1 MHSWKKKLVVSQLA
15 LACTLA
21 ITSQANAATNDISG
35 QTYNTFHHYND
46 ATYADDVY
54 YDGYVGWNNYA
65 ADSYY
70 NGDIY
75 PVINN
80 ATVNGVISTYYL
92 DDGIST
98 NTNANSLTIKNSTI
112 HGMIYSECM
121 TIDCADRADD
131 YYHDRLALTV
141 DNSTIDDNYEH
152 YTYNGTYNNAAD
164 THVVD
169 VYNIGTAITLDQEVD
184 LSITNNSHVAGI
196 TLTQGYEWED
206 IDDNTVSTGVNSS
219 EVFNNTITVKDSTV
233 TSGSWTDEGTTGWF
247 GNTGNASDYSGKSN
261 FVTVD
266 TDGDGVADSTIASW
280 DDVVLAVVAHPNADN
295 AMQTTADFSNS
306 TLMGDVIFSSNF
318 DENFFPRG
326 ADSYRDADGEV
337 DTNGWD
343 GTDRL
348 DLTLNNGSKWVGAA
362 QSVHQTG
369 SIDVDG
375 DGKGDIATYGV
386 GTEATATL
394 IDIEDNSLWPLST
407 VGVENDDTSYS
418 EFDHITGNQVYQS
431 GLFNVTLNTGSQ
443 WDTTKTSLIDTLSI
457 NSGSTVNVA
466 DSTLI
471 SDSISLTGLSALNI
485 NEDGHVATDS
495 LTVDN
500 STVTISDEVSAGWA
514 VGDAALYAN
523 NIKVTN
529 DGILDVGNTAANAL
543 QVDTLNLT
551 STTDTSGNI
560 HAGVFNIES
569 NRFVLDADLTNDR
582 TNDTTKSN
590 YGYGLI
596 AMNSDGHLTINGN
609 GDNDNNDNT
618 ASIEAGQNEVD
629 NNGDHVAAATGNY
642 KVRIDNATGAGSIAD
657 YNGNELIYVNDKNS
671 NATFSAANKAD
682 LGAYTYQA
690 EQRGNTV
697 VLQQMELTDYANM
710 ALSIPS
716 ANTNIWNLEQDT
728 VGTRLTNSRHGL
740 ADNGGAWVSYFGG
753 NFNGDNGTIN
763 YDQDVNGIM
772 VGVDTKV
779 DGNNAKWI
787 VGAAAGFAKGDMN
800 DRSGQVDQDSQTAY
814 IYSSAHF
821 ANNVFVDGSLSYSH
835 FNNDL
840 SATMS
845 NGTYVDGS
853 TNSDA
858 WGFGLKAG
866 YDFKLGDAG
875 YVTPYGSVSGL
886 FQSGDDYQLSNDMKV
901 DGQSYDSMR
910 YELGVDAGYT
920 FTYSEDQ
927 ALTPYFKLAYVYD
940 DSNNDND
947 VNGDSIDNGTEG
959 SAVRVG
965 LGTQF
970 SFTKNFSAYTDAN
983 YLGGGDVDQ
992 DWSAN
997 VGVKYT
1003 W

>member
-1 MHSWKKKLVVSQLA
+1 MFYES
-15 LACTLA
+15 CPYF
-21 ITSQANAATNDISG
+21 N
-35 QTYNTFHHYND
+35 HYND
-46 ATYADDVY
+46 ATYADGVY

-65 ADSYY
+65 TDSVY

-92 DDGIST
+92 DDGLST
-98 NTNANSLTIKNSTI
+98 NTNSNSLTIKNSTI
-112 HGMIYSECM
+112 HGMITSECM
-121 TIDCADRADD
+121 TTDCVGRDATG
-131 YYHDRLALTV
+131 YVYDRLALTV

-152 YTYNGTYNNAAD
+152 YTYNGTYTDGTAD

-169 VYNIGTAITLDQEVD
+169 VYNLGTAITLDQEVD
-184 LSITNNSHVAGI
+184 LVIKNNSHVAGI

-206 IDDNTVSTGVNSS
+206 IDDNTVSTGVNSA
-219 EVFNNTITVKDSTV
+219 EVFNNTVTVTDSTV
-233 TSGSWTDEGTTGWF
+233 TSGSWSDEGTSGWF
-247 GNTGNASDYSGKSN
+247 GNTNNASDYS
-261 FVTVD
+261 
-266 TDGDGVADSTIASW
+266 DSYTA
-280 DDVVLAVVAHPNADN
+280 DDVAIAAIAHPNADN
-295 AMQTTADFSNS
+295 AMQTTVNLSNS
-306 TLMGDVIFSSNF
+306 TLMGDVVFSSNF
-318 DENFFPRG
+318 DENFFPNG
-326 ADSYRDADGEV
+326 ADTYRDTDADL

-343 GTDRL
+343 GTDRM
-348 DLTLNNGSKWVGAA
+348 DVTLNNGSKWVGAA
-362 QSVHQTG
+362 MSVHQVD
-369 SIDVDG
+369 SDG
-375 DGKGDIATYGV
+375 DGVYDSFAA
-386 GTEATATL
+386 GTDATATL
-394 IDIEDNSLWPLST
+394 IDIAANSLWPSST
-407 VGVENDDTSYS
+407 YGIDNNDTAYGEDGHVVGNE
-418 EFDHITGNQVYQS
+418 VYQS
-431 GLFNVTLNTGSQ
+431 GLFNVTLNGGSQ

-457 NSGSTVNVA
+457 NSGSVVNVA
-466 DSTLI
+466 DSDLV
-471 SDSISLTGLSALNI
+471 SDSISLTGGAALNI
-485 NEDGHVATDS
+485 NEDGHVATDE
-495 LTVDN
+495 LTINN
-500 STVTISDEVSAGWA
+500 STVTIADDVSAGWG
-514 VGDAALYAN
+514 VYDAALYAN
-523 NIKVTN
+523 TINVTN
-529 DGILDVGNTAANAL
+529 NGVLDVGNSTAYAL
-543 QVDTLNLT
+543 QADTLNLT
-551 STTDTSGNI
+551 SYTDANGNVN
-560 HAGVFNIES
+560 AGVFNVHS
-569 NRFVLDADLTNDR
+569 NSFVLDADLTNDR
-582 TNDTTKSN
+582 TNDITKSN
-590 YGYGLI
+590 YGYGVI

-609 GDNDNNDNT
+609 GDAWTGDQ
-618 ASIEAGQNEVD
+618 SEVD
-629 NNGDHVAAATGNY
+629 NAGDNVAAATGNY
-642 KVRIDNATGAGSIAD
+642 KVRIDNATGEGSVAD
-657 YNGNELIYVNDKNS
+657 YKGKELIYVNDKNS
-671 NATFSAANKAD
+671 KATFSAANKAD

-690 EQRGNTV
+690 QQEGNTV
-697 VLQQMELTDYANM
+697 VMQQMELTDYANM

-753 NFNGDNGTIN
+753 SFDGDNGTIN

-772 VGVDTKV
+772 VGVDTKI

-787 VGAAAGFAKGDMN
+787 VGAAAGFAKGDMS
-800 DRSGQVDQDSQTAY
+800 DRTGQVDQDSQSAY
-814 IYSSAHF
+814 IYSSARF

-840 SATMS
+840 SANMS
-845 NGTYVDGS
+845 NGQYVDGNTS
-853 TNSDA
+853 ADA
-858 WGFGLKAG
+858 WGFGLKLG
-866 YDFKLGDAG
+866 YDWKLGDAG

-940 DSNNDND
+940 DANNDAD
-947 VNGDSIDNGTEG
+947 VNGDSIDNGVEG

>member
-15 LACTLA
+15 LACALA

-121 TIDCADRADD
+121 TTDCADRADD

-280 DDVVLAVVAHPNADN
+280 DDVALAVVAHPNADN

-609 GDNDNNDNT
+609 GDNDNT

-772 VGVDTKV
+772 VGVDTKI

>member
-121 TIDCADRADD
+121 TTDCADRADD

-280 DDVVLAVVAHPNADN
+280 DDVALAVVAHPNADN

-609 GDNDNNDNT
+609 GDNDNT

-772 VGVDTKV
+772 VGVDTKI

-875 YVTPYGSVSGL
+875 YVTPYGSISGL

-992 DWSAN
+992 D
-997 VGVKYT
+997 
-1003 W
+1003 

>member
-121 TIDCADRADD
+121 TTDCADRADD

-247 GNTGNASDYSGKSN
+247 GNTGNASDYNGKGWN
-261 FVTVD
+261 
-266 TDGDGVADSTIASW
+266 ADDIA
-280 DDVVLAVVAHPNADN
+280 LAVIAHPAADN
-295 AMQTTADFSNS
+295 AMQTTATFDNS
-306 TLMGDVIFSSNF
+306 TLMGDVFFSSNF
-318 DENFFPRG
+318 DENFFPHGR
-326 ADSYRDADGEV
+326 DSYRDADGDV

-362 QSVHQTG
+362 MSAHLTVDTNDDG
-369 SIDVDG
+369 VPDAYGPVYNDNGVVID
-375 DGKGDIATYGV
+375 TST

-394 IDIEDNSLWPLST
+394 IDIAANSLWPSST
-407 VGVENDDTSYS
+407 VGVENSDSEYS
-418 EFDHITGNQVYQS
+418 EFDHIIGNEVYQS

-609 GDNDNNDNT
+609 GD
-618 ASIEAGQNEVD
+618 VD
-629 NNGDHVAAATGNY
+629 NGTELDNSSVDNVVAATGNY

-772 VGVDTKV
+772 VGVDTKI

-875 YVTPYGSVSGL
+875 YVTPYGSISGL

-920 FTYSEDQ
+920 
-927 ALTPYFKLAYVYD
+927 
-940 DSNNDND
+940 
-947 VNGDSIDNGTEG
+947 
-959 SAVRVG
+959 
-965 LGTQF
+965 
-970 SFTKNFSAYTDAN
+970 
-983 YLGGGDVDQ
+983 
-992 DWSAN
+992 
-997 VGVKYT
+997 
-1003 W
+1003 

>member
-1 MHSWKKKLVVSQLA
+1 MHSWKKKLVLSQLA

-35 QTYNTFHHYND
+35 KTYNTFHHYND

-121 TIDCADRADD
+121 TTDCVDRADD
-131 YYHDRLALTV
+131 YYHDRLALTI

-152 YTYNGTYNNAAD
+152 FTYNGTYNNAAD
-164 THVVD
+164 THVVN
-169 VYNIGTAITLDQEVD
+169 VFNIGTAITLDQEVD
-184 LSITNNSHVAGI
+184 LSISNNPHVAGI

-233 TSGSWTDEGTTGWF
+233 TSGSLSDEGTSGWF
-247 GNTGNASDYSGKSN
+247 GKTGNASDYNGKGWN
-261 FVTVD
+261 
-266 TDGDGVADSTIASW
+266 ADDIA
-280 DDVVLAVVAHPNADN
+280 LAVIAHPAADN
-295 AMQTTADFSNS
+295 AMQTTATFDNS
-306 TLMGDVIFSSNF
+306 TLMGDVFFSSNF
-318 DENFFPRG
+318 DENFFPHGR
-326 ADSYRDADGEV
+326 DSYRDTDGNV

-362 QSVHQTG
+362 MSAHLTVDTNTDGVPDAYGSVYDENGVLVDTSTG
-369 SIDVDG
+369 T
-375 DGKGDIATYGV
+375 A
-386 GTEATATL
+386 ATATL
-394 IDIEDNSLWPLST
+394 IDIAANSLWPSST
-407 VGVENDDTSYS
+407 VGVENDDTTYS
-418 EFDHITGNQVYQS
+418 EYNHITGNQVYQS

-443 WDTTKTSLIDTLSI
+443 WDTTKSSLIDTLSI

-466 DSTLI
+466 DSTLV
-471 SDSISLTGLSALNI
+471 SDSISLTGRSALNI
-485 NEDGHVATDS
+485 KEAGHVATDS
-495 LTVDN
+495 LTIDN
-500 STVTISDEVSAGWA
+500 STVSIADDVSAGWG

-523 NIKVTN
+523 TINVTN
-529 DGILDVGNTAANAL
+529 DGILNVGNSAANAL
-543 QVDTLNLT
+543 QAETLNLT
-551 STTDTSGNI
+551 STTDTHGNI
-560 HAGVFNIES
+560 HSGVFNIES
-569 NRFVLDADLTNDR
+569 NRFVLDADLVNDR

-590 YGYGLI
+590 YGYGVI

-609 GDNDNNDNT
+609 GDNDNT

-629 NNGDHVAAATGNY
+629 NAGDRVAAATGNY
-642 KVRIDNATGAGSIAD
+642 KVRIDNATGAGSVAD

-716 ANTNIWNLEQDT
+716 ANTNIWNLQQDT
-728 VGTRLTNSRHGL
+728 VGTRLTNARHGL

-772 VGVDTKV
+772 VGVDTKI

-787 VGAAAGFAKGDMN
+787 VGAAAGFAKGDVS
-800 DRSGQVDQDSQTAY
+800 DRSGQVDQDSQSAY
-814 IYSSAHF
+814 IYSSARF
-821 ANNVFVDGSLSYSH
+821 ANNIFVDGNLSYSH
-835 FNNDL
+835 FNSDL
-840 SATMS
+840 TADMS
-845 NGTYVDGS
+845 NGQYVDGN
-853 TNSDA
+853 TASDA

-886 FQSGDDYQLSNDMKV
+886 FQSGDDYRLSNNMKV

-920 FTYSEDQ
+920 FAFSDDQ
-927 ALTPYFKLAYVYD
+927 AMTPYFKLAYVYD
-940 DSNNDND
+940 DSNNDAD

>member
-121 TIDCADRADD
+121 TTDCADRADD

-164 THVVD
+164 THVID

-280 DDVVLAVVAHPNADN
+280 DDVALAVVAHPNADN

-348 DLTLNNGSKWVGAA
+348 DLTLNNGSKWVGAV

-609 GDNDNNDNT
+609 GDNDNT

-772 VGVDTKV
+772 VGVDTKI

-875 YVTPYGSVSGL
+875 YVTPYGSISGL

-940 DSNNDND
+940 DSNNNND

>member
-1 MHSWKKKLVVSQLA
+1 MLV
-15 LACTLA
+15 
-21 ITSQANAATNDISG
+21 ITMVMGGRN
-35 QTYNTFHHYND
+35 
-46 ATYADDVY
+46 ADDV
-54 YDGYVGWNNYA
+54 A
-65 ADSYY
+65 
-70 NGDIY
+70 
-75 PVINN
+75 
-80 ATVNGVISTYYL
+80 
-92 DDGIST
+92 
-98 NTNANSLTIKNSTI
+98 
-112 HGMIYSECM
+112 
-121 TIDCADRADD
+121 
-131 YYHDRLALTV
+131 
-141 DNSTIDDNYEH
+141 
-152 YTYNGTYNNAAD
+152 
-164 THVVD
+164 
-169 VYNIGTAITLDQEVD
+169 
-184 LSITNNSHVAGI
+184 
-196 TLTQGYEWED
+196 
-206 IDDNTVSTGVNSS
+206 
-219 EVFNNTITVKDSTV
+219 
-233 TSGSWTDEGTTGWF
+233 
-247 GNTGNASDYSGKSN
+247 
-261 FVTVD
+261 
-266 TDGDGVADSTIASW
+266 
-280 DDVVLAVVAHPNADN
+280 LAVIAHPYADN
-295 AMQTTADFSNS
+295 AMQTTATFDNS
-306 TLMGDVIFSSNF
+306 TLMGDVFFSSNF
-318 DENFFPRG
+318 DENFFPQGR
-326 ADSYRDADGEV
+326 DSYRDADGDV

-362 QSVHQTG
+362 MSAHLTVDTNDDG
-369 SIDVDG
+369 VPDAYGPVYNDNGAVID
-375 DGKGDIATYGV
+375 TST

-394 IDIEDNSLWPLST
+394 IDIAANSLWPSST
-407 VGVENDDTSYS
+407 VGVENSDSEYS
-418 EFDHITGNQVYQS
+418 EFDHIIGNEVYQS

-609 GDNDNNDNT
+609 GDNDNT

-772 VGVDTKV
+772 VGVDTKI

-875 YVTPYGSVSGL
+875 YVTPYGSISGL

>member
-1 MHSWKKKLVVSQLA
+1 
-15 LACTLA
+15 
-21 ITSQANAATNDISG
+21 
-35 QTYNTFHHYND
+35 
-46 ATYADDVY
+46 
-54 YDGYVGWNNYA
+54 NNYA

-121 TIDCADRADD
+121 TTDCAERAND

-164 THVVD
+164 THVVN
-169 VYNIGTAITLDQEVD
+169 VFNIGTAITLDQEVD
-184 LSITNNSHVAGI
+184 LSISNNSHVAGI

-233 TSGSWTDEGTTGWF
+233 TSGSWSDEGTSGWF
-247 GNTGNASDYSGKSN
+247 GNTGNASDYNG
-261 FVTVD
+261 
-266 TDGDGVADSTIASW
+266 GDWNRDDIA
-280 DDVVLAVVAHPNADN
+280 LAVIAHPAADN
-295 AMQTTADFSNS
+295 AMQTTATFDNS
-306 TLMGDVIFSSNF
+306 TLMGDVFFSSNF
-318 DENFFPRG
+318 DENFFPHGR
-326 ADSYRDADGEV
+326 DSYRDADGDV

-362 QSVHQTG
+362 MSAHLTVDTNDDG
-369 SIDVDG
+369 VPDAYGPVYNDNGVVID
-375 DGKGDIATYGV
+375 TST
-386 GTEATATL
+386 GTEGTATL
-394 IDIEDNSLWPLST
+394 IDIAANSLWPSST
-407 VGVENDDTSYS
+407 VGVENSDSEYS
-418 EFDHITGNQVYQS
+418 EFDHIIGNEVYQS

-609 GDNDNNDNT
+609 GDNDNT

-772 VGVDTKV
+772 VGVDTKI

-875 YVTPYGSVSGL
+875 YVTPYGSISGL

>member
-121 TIDCADRADD
+121 TTDCADRAND

-164 THVVD
+164 THVVN

-247 GNTGNASDYSGKSN
+247 GNTGNASDYN
-261 FVTVD
+261 
-266 TDGDGVADSTIASW
+266 GDGWNA
-280 DDVVLAVVAHPNADN
+280 DDVALAVIAHPYADN
-295 AMQTTADFSNS
+295 AMQTTAKFDNS
-306 TLMGDVIFSSNF
+306 TLMGDVFFSSNF
-318 DENFFPRG
+318 DENFFPHGR
-326 ADSYRDADGEV
+326 DSYRDADGDV

-362 QSVHQTG
+362 MSAHQVDLG
-369 SIDVDG
+369 SDIGTDTDG
-375 DGKGDIATYGV
+375 DGDVDNDTLDGKIDKNSPLDGIYDAYAMGSD
-386 GTEATATL
+386 ATATL
-394 IDIEDNSLWPLST
+394 IDIAANSLWPSST
-407 VGVENDDTSYS
+407 VGVENSDSEYS
-418 EFDHITGNQVYQS
+418 EFDHIIGNEVYQS

-609 GDNDNNDNT
+609 GDNDNT

-629 NNGDHVAAATGNY
+629 NNGDRVAAATGNY
-642 KVRIDNATGAGSIAD
+642 KVRIDNATGAGSVAD

-772 VGVDTKV
+772 VG
-779 DGNNAKWI
+779 
-787 VGAAAGFAKGDMN
+787 
-800 DRSGQVDQDSQTAY
+800 
-814 IYSSAHF
+814 
-821 ANNVFVDGSLSYSH
+821 
-835 FNNDL
+835 
-840 SATMS
+840 
-845 NGTYVDGS
+845 
-853 TNSDA
+853 
-858 WGFGLKAG
+858 
-866 YDFKLGDAG
+866 
-875 YVTPYGSVSGL
+875 
-886 FQSGDDYQLSNDMKV
+886 
-901 DGQSYDSMR
+901 
-910 YELGVDAGYT
+910 
-920 FTYSEDQ
+920 
-927 ALTPYFKLAYVYD
+927 
-940 DSNNDND
+940 
-947 VNGDSIDNGTEG
+947 
-959 SAVRVG
+959 
-965 LGTQF
+965 
-970 SFTKNFSAYTDAN
+970 
-983 YLGGGDVDQ
+983 
-992 DWSAN
+992 
-997 VGVKYT
+997 
-1003 W
+1003 

>member
-121 TIDCADRADD
+121 TTDCADRADD

-280 DDVVLAVVAHPNADN
+280 DDVALAVVAHPNADN

-609 GDNDNNDNT
+609 GDNDNT

-772 VGVDTKV
+772 VGVDTKI

-787 VGAAAGFAKGDMN
+787 VGAAAGFAKGDLN

-875 YVTPYGSVSGL
+875 YVTPYGSISGL

>member
-121 TIDCADRADD
+121 TTDCADRADD

-169 VYNIGTAITLDQEVD
+169 VCNIGTAITLDQEVD

-280 DDVVLAVVAHPNADN
+280 DDVALAVVAHPNADN

-609 GDNDNNDNT
+609 GDNDNT

-772 VGVDTKV
+772 VGVDTKI

-875 YVTPYGSVSGL
+875 YVTPYGSISGL

>member
-1 MHSWKKKLVVSQLA
+1 
-15 LACTLA
+15 
-21 ITSQANAATNDISG
+21 
-35 QTYNTFHHYND
+35 
-46 ATYADDVY
+46 
-54 YDGYVGWNNYA
+54 
-65 ADSYY
+65 
-70 NGDIY
+70 
-75 PVINN
+75 
-80 ATVNGVISTYYL
+80 
-92 DDGIST
+92 
-98 NTNANSLTIKNSTI
+98 TIKNSTI

-121 TIDCADRADD
+121 TTDCAERAND

-164 THVVD
+164 THVVN
-169 VYNIGTAITLDQEVD
+169 VFNIGTAITLDQEVD
-184 LSITNNSHVAGI
+184 LSISNNSHVAGI

-233 TSGSWTDEGTTGWF
+233 TSGSWSDEGTSGWF
-247 GNTGNASDYSGKSN
+247 GNTGNASDYNG
-261 FVTVD
+261 
-266 TDGDGVADSTIASW
+266 GDWNRDDIA
-280 DDVVLAVVAHPNADN
+280 LAVIAHPAADN
-295 AMQTTADFSNS
+295 AMQTTATFDNS
-306 TLMGDVIFSSNF
+306 TLMGDVFFSSNF
-318 DENFFPRG
+318 DENFFPHGR
-326 ADSYRDADGEV
+326 DSYRDADGDV

-362 QSVHQTG
+362 MSAHLTVDTNDDG
-369 SIDVDG
+369 VPDAYGPVYNDNGVVID
-375 DGKGDIATYGV
+375 TST

-394 IDIEDNSLWPLST
+394 IDIAANSLWPSST
-407 VGVENDDTSYS
+407 VGVENSDSEYS
-418 EFDHITGNQVYQS
+418 EFDHIIGNEVYQS

-609 GDNDNNDNT
+609 GDNDNT

-772 VGVDTKV
+772 VGVDTKI

-875 YVTPYGSVSGL
+875 YVTPYGSISGL

>member
-21 ITSQANAATNDISG
+21 ITSQANASTDISG
-35 QTYNTFHHYND
+35 TTYTTFNHYND
-46 ATYADDVY
+46 ATYADGVY

-65 ADSYY
+65 TDSVY

-92 DDGIST
+92 DDGLST
-98 NTNANSLTIKNSTI
+98 NTNSNSLTIKNSTI
-112 HGMIYSECM
+112 HGMITSECM
-121 TIDCADRADD
+121 TTDCVGRDATG
-131 YYHDRLALTV
+131 YVYDRLALTV

-152 YTYNGTYNNAAD
+152 YTYNGTYTDGTAD

-169 VYNIGTAITLDQEVD
+169 VYNLGTAITLDQEVD
-184 LSITNNSHVAGI
+184 LVIKNNSHVAGI

-206 IDDNTVSTGVNSS
+206 IDDNTVSTGVNSA
-219 EVFNNTITVKDSTV
+219 EVFNNTVTVTDSTV
-233 TSGSWTDEGTTGWF
+233 TSGSWSDEGTSGWF
-247 GNTGNASDYSGKSN
+247 GNTNNASDYS
-261 FVTVD
+261 
-266 TDGDGVADSTIASW
+266 DSYTA
-280 DDVVLAVVAHPNADN
+280 DDVAIAAIAHPNADN
-295 AMQTTADFSNS
+295 AMQTTVNLSNS
-306 TLMGDVIFSSNF
+306 TLMGDVVFSSNF
-318 DENFFPRG
+318 DENFFPNG
-326 ADSYRDADGEV
+326 ADTYRDTDADL

-343 GTDRL
+343 GTDRM
-348 DLTLNNGSKWVGAA
+348 DVTLNNGSKWVGAA
-362 QSVHQTG
+362 MSVHQVD
-369 SIDVDG
+369 SDG
-375 DGKGDIATYGV
+375 DGVYDSFAA
-386 GTEATATL
+386 GTDATATL
-394 IDIEDNSLWPLST
+394 IDIAANSLWPSST
-407 VGVENDDTSYS
+407 YGIDNNDTAYGEDGHVVGNE
-418 EFDHITGNQVYQS
+418 VYQS
-431 GLFNVTLNTGSQ
+431 GLFNVTLNGGSQ

-457 NSGSTVNVA
+457 NSGSVVNVA
-466 DSTLI
+466 DSDLV
-471 SDSISLTGLSALNI
+471 SDSISLTGGAALNI
-485 NEDGHVATDS
+485 NEDGHVATDE
-495 LTVDN
+495 LTINN
-500 STVTISDEVSAGWA
+500 STVTIADDVSAGWS
-514 VGDAALYAN
+514 VYDAALYAN
-523 NIKVTN
+523 TINVTN
-529 DGILDVGNTAANAL
+529 NGVLDVGNSTAYAL
-543 QVDTLNLT
+543 QADTLNLT
-551 STTDTSGNI
+551 SYTDANGNVN
-560 HAGVFNIES
+560 AGVFNVHS
-569 NRFVLDADLTNDR
+569 NSFVLDADLTNDR
-582 TNDTTKSN
+582 TNDITKSN
-590 YGYGLI
+590 YGYGVI

-609 GDNDNNDNT
+609 GDAWTGDQ
-618 ASIEAGQNEVD
+618 SEVD
-629 NNGDHVAAATGNY
+629 NVGDNVAAATGNY
-642 KVRIDNATGAGSIAD
+642 KVRIDNATGEGSVAD
-657 YNGNELIYVNDKNS
+657 YKGKELIYVNDKNS
-671 NATFSAANKAD
+671 KATFSAANKAD

-690 EQRGNTV
+690 QQEGNTV
-697 VLQQMELTDYANM
+697 VMQQMELTDYANM

-753 NFNGDNGTIN
+753 SFDGDNGTIN

-772 VGVDTKV
+772 VGVDTKI

-787 VGAAAGFAKGDMN
+787 VGAAAGFAKGDMS
-800 DRSGQVDQDSQTAY
+800 DRTGQVDQDSQSAY
-814 IYSSAHF
+814 IYSSARF

-840 SATMS
+840 SANMS
-845 NGTYVDGS
+845 NGQYVDGNTS
-853 TNSDA
+853 ADA
-858 WGFGLKAG
+858 WGFGLKLG
-866 YDFKLGDAG
+866 YDWKLGDAG

-940 DSNNDND
+940 DANNDAD
-947 VNGDSIDNGTEG
+947 VNGDSIDNGVEG

-965 LGTQF
+965 LGSQF

>member
-21 ITSQANAATNDISG
+21 ITSQANASTDISG
-35 QTYNTFHHYND
+35 KTYTTFEHLND
-46 ATYADDVY
+46 ATYADGVY
-54 YDGYVGWNNYA
+54 YDGYVGWNNYGT
-65 ADSYY
+65 DSVY

-92 DDGIST
+92 DDGLAT
-98 NTNANSLTIKNSTI
+98 NTNSNSLTIKNSTV
-112 HGMIYSECM
+112 HGMITSQCM
-121 TIDCADRADD
+121 TEDCAGRDATG
-131 YYHDRLALTV
+131 YVYDRLALTV

-152 YTYNGTYNNAAD
+152 YTYNGTHTDGTAD

-169 VYNIGTAITLDQEVD
+169 VYNLGTAITLDQEVD
-184 LSITNNSHVAGI
+184 LAISNNSHVAGI
-196 TLTQGYEWED
+196 TLTQGYEWQD
-206 IDDNTVSTGVNSS
+206 VDDNTVSTGVNSN

-233 TSGSWTDEGTTGWF
+233 TSGSLSDEGTTGWF
-247 GNTGNASDYSGKSN
+247 GNNGNASDYSGTN
-261 FVTVD
+261 T
-266 TDGDGVADSTIASW
+266 ADDIA
-280 DDVVLAVVAHPNADN
+280 LAVIANPAADN
-295 AMQTTADFSNS
+295 AMQTTATFSNS
-306 TLMGDVIFSSNF
+306 TLMGDVVFSSNF
-318 DENFFPRG
+318 DENFFPNG
-326 ADSYRDADGEV
+326 ADSYRDTDANV

-348 DLTLNNGSKWVGAA
+348 DLTLDNGSKWVGAA
-362 QSVHQTG
+362 MSVHQVDT
-369 SIDVDG
+369 DG
-375 DGKGDIATYGV
+375 DGVYDSVAA
-386 GTEATATL
+386 GTDATATL
-394 IDIEDNSLWPLST
+394 IDIASNSLWPTST
-407 VGVENDDTSYS
+407 YGIDNGDTAYDENGHVVGKE
-418 EFDHITGNQVYQS
+418 VYQS
-431 GLFNVTLNTGSQ
+431 GLFNVTLKNGSQ

-457 NSGSTVNVA
+457 NSGSVVNVG
-466 DSTLI
+466 DSSLV
-471 SDSISLTGLSALNI
+471 SDTIGLTGGAALNI
-485 NEDGHVATDS
+485 NEDGHVATDT

-500 STVTISDEVSAGWA
+500 STVTIADDVASGWS

-523 NIKVTN
+523 TIKVTN
-529 DGILDVGNTAANAL
+529 DGVLDVGNSADYAL
-543 QVDTLNLT
+543 QTDTLNLT
-551 STTDTSGNI
+551 STTDAGGNV
-560 HAGVFNIES
+560 HAGVFDIHS
-569 NRFVLDADLTNDR
+569 NNYVLNADLVNDR
-582 TNDTTKSN
+582 TADTSKSN
-590 YGYGLI
+590 YGYGVI
-596 AMNSDGHLTINGN
+596 GMNSDGHLTINGN
-609 GDNDNNDNT
+609 GDAYT
-618 ASIEAGQNEVD
+618 ADQSEVD
-629 NNGDHVAAATGNY
+629 NAGDGIAAATGNY

-657 YNGNELIYVNDKNS
+657 YKGKELIYVNDKNS
-671 NATFSAANKAD
+671 TATFSAANKAD

-690 EQRGNTV
+690 QQQGNTV
-697 VLQQMELTDYANM
+697 VMQQMELTDYANM

-716 ANTNIWNLEQDT
+716 ANTNTWNLEQDT

-753 NFNGDNGTIN
+753 GFSGDNGTIN

-787 VGAAAGFAKGDMN
+787 VGAAAGFAKGDMS
-800 DRSGQVDQDSQTAY
+800 DHTGQVDQDSQSAY
-814 IYSSAHF
+814 LYSSARF
-821 ANNVFVDGSLSYSH
+821 ANDVFVDGNLSYSH

-840 SATMS
+840 SANMS
-845 NGTYVDGS
+845 DGQYVDGNTS
-853 TNSDA
+853 TDA
-858 WGFGLKAG
+858 WGFGLKVG
-866 YDFKLGDAG
+866 YDWKVCDAG

-886 FQSGDDYQLSNDMKV
+886 FQSGDDYRLSNDMHL

-910 YELGVDAGYT
+910 YELGVDTGYT
-920 FTYSEDQ
+920 FTYSQDQ

-940 DSNNDND
+940 DQGNHAD
-947 VNGDSIDNGTEG
+947 VNGDSIDNGTKG

-997 VGVKYT
+997 AGVKYT

>member
-121 TIDCADRADD
+121 TTDCADRADD

-164 THVVD
+164 THVVN
-169 VYNIGTAITLDQEVD
+169 VFNIGTAITLDQEVD
-184 LSITNNSHVAGI
+184 LSISNNSHVAGI

-247 GNTGNASDYSGKSN
+247 GNTGNASDYN
-261 FVTVD
+261 
-266 TDGDGVADSTIASW
+266 GDGWNA
-280 DDVVLAVVAHPNADN
+280 DDVALAVIAHPYADN
-295 AMQTTADFSNS
+295 AMQTTATFDNS
-306 TLMGDVIFSSNF
+306 TLMGDVFFSSNF
-318 DENFFPRG
+318 DENFFPQGR
-326 ADSYRDADGEV
+326 DSYRDADGDV

-362 QSVHQTG
+362 MSAHLTVDTNDDG
-369 SIDVDG
+369 VPDAYGPVYNDNGAVID
-375 DGKGDIATYGV
+375 TST

-394 IDIEDNSLWPLST
+394 IDIAANSLWPSST
-407 VGVENDDTSYS
+407 VGVENSDSEYS
-418 EFDHITGNQVYQS
+418 EFDHIIGNEVYQS

-609 GDNDNNDNT
+609 GDNDNT

-772 VGVDTKV
+772 VGVDTKI

-800 DRSGQVDQDSQTAY
+800 DRSGQVDKTARLPT
-814 IYSSAHF
+814 STLLLTSRTT
-821 ANNVFVDGSLSYSH
+821 SL
-835 FNNDL
+835 
-840 SATMS
+840 
-845 NGTYVDGS
+845 
-853 TNSDA
+853 
-858 WGFGLKAG
+858 
-866 YDFKLGDAG
+866 
-875 YVTPYGSVSGL
+875 
-886 FQSGDDYQLSNDMKV
+886 
-901 DGQSYDSMR
+901 
-910 YELGVDAGYT
+910 
-920 FTYSEDQ
+920 
-927 ALTPYFKLAYVYD
+927 LTVA
-940 DSNNDND
+940 
-947 VNGDSIDNGTEG
+947 
-959 SAVRVG
+959 
-965 LGTQF
+965 
-970 SFTKNFSAYTDAN
+970 
-983 YLGGGDVDQ
+983 
-992 DWSAN
+992 
-997 VGVKYT
+997 
-1003 W
+1003 

>member
-21 ITSQANAATNDISG
+21 ITSQANASTDISG
-35 QTYNTFHHYND
+35 TTYTTFNHYND
-46 ATYADDVY
+46 ATYADGVY

-65 ADSYY
+65 TDSVY

-92 DDGIST
+92 DDGLST
-98 NTNANSLTIKNSTI
+98 NTNSNSLTIKNSTI
-112 HGMIYSECM
+112 HGMITSECM
-121 TIDCADRADD
+121 TTDCVGRDATG
-131 YYHDRLALTV
+131 YVYDRLALTV

-152 YTYNGTYNNAAD
+152 YTYNGTYTDGTAD

-169 VYNIGTAITLDQEVD
+169 VYNLGTAITLDQEVD
-184 LSITNNSHVAGI
+184 LVIKNNSHVAGI

-206 IDDNTVSTGVNSS
+206 IDDNTVSTGVNSA
-219 EVFNNTITVKDSTV
+219 EVFNNTVTVTDSTV
-233 TSGSWTDEGTTGWF
+233 TSGSWSDEGTSGWF
-247 GNTGNASDYSGKSN
+247 GNTNNASDYS
-261 FVTVD
+261 
-266 TDGDGVADSTIASW
+266 DSYTA
-280 DDVVLAVVAHPNADN
+280 DDVAIAAIAHPNADN
-295 AMQTTADFSNS
+295 AMQTTVNLSNS
-306 TLMGDVIFSSNF
+306 TLMGDVVFSSNF
-318 DENFFPRG
+318 DENFFPNG
-326 ADSYRDADGEV
+326 ADTYRDTDADL

-343 GTDRL
+343 GTDRM
-348 DLTLNNGSKWVGAA
+348 DVTLNNGSKWVGAA
-362 QSVHQTG
+362 MSVHQVD
-369 SIDVDG
+369 SDG
-375 DGKGDIATYGV
+375 DGVYDSFAA
-386 GTEATATL
+386 GTDATATL
-394 IDIEDNSLWPLST
+394 IDIAANSLWPSST
-407 VGVENDDTSYS
+407 YGIDNNDTAYGEDGHVVGNE
-418 EFDHITGNQVYQS
+418 VYQS
-431 GLFNVTLNTGSQ
+431 GLFNVTLNGGSQ

-457 NSGSTVNVA
+457 NSGSVVNVA
-466 DSTLI
+466 DSDLV
-471 SDSISLTGLSALNI
+471 SDSISLTGGAALNI
-485 NEDGHVATDS
+485 NEDGHVATDE
-495 LTVDN
+495 LTINN
-500 STVTISDEVSAGWA
+500 STVTIADDVSAGWS
-514 VGDAALYAN
+514 VYDAALYAN
-523 NIKVTN
+523 TINVTN
-529 DGILDVGNTAANAL
+529 NGVLDVGNSTAYAL
-543 QVDTLNLT
+543 QADTLNLT
-551 STTDTSGNI
+551 SYTDANGNVN
-560 HAGVFNIES
+560 AGVFNVHS
-569 NRFVLDADLTNDR
+569 NSFVLDADLTNDR
-582 TNDTTKSN
+582 TNDITKSN
-590 YGYGLI
+590 YGYGVI

-609 GDNDNNDNT
+609 GDAWTGDQ
-618 ASIEAGQNEVD
+618 SEVD
-629 NNGDHVAAATGNY
+629 NVGDNVAAATGNY
-642 KVRIDNATGAGSIAD
+642 KVRIDNATGEGSVAD
-657 YNGNELIYVNDKNS
+657 YKGKELIYVNDKNS
-671 NATFSAANKAD
+671 KATFSAANKAD

-690 EQRGNTV
+690 QQEGNTV
-697 VLQQMELTDYANM
+697 VMQQMELTDYANM

-753 NFNGDNGTIN
+753 SFDGDNGTIN

-772 VGVDTKV
+772 VGVDTKI

-787 VGAAAGFAKGDMN
+787 VGAAAGFAKGDMS
-800 DRSGQVDQDSQTAY
+800 DRTGQVDQDSQSAY
-814 IYSSAHF
+814 IYSSARF

-840 SATMS
+840 SANMS
-845 NGTYVDGS
+845 NGQYVDGNTS
-853 TNSDA
+853 ADA
-858 WGFGLKAG
+858 WGFGLKLG
-866 YDFKLGDAG
+866 YDWKLGDAG

-940 DSNNDND
+940 DANNDAD
-947 VNGDSIDNGTEG
+947 VNGDSIDNGVEG

>member
-1 MHSWKKKLVVSQLA
+1 
-15 LACTLA
+15 
-21 ITSQANAATNDISG
+21 
-35 QTYNTFHHYND
+35 
-46 ATYADDVY
+46 
-54 YDGYVGWNNYA
+54 
-65 ADSYY
+65 
-70 NGDIY
+70 
-75 PVINN
+75 
-80 ATVNGVISTYYL
+80 
-92 DDGIST
+92 
-98 NTNANSLTIKNSTI
+98 
-112 HGMIYSECM
+112 
-121 TIDCADRADD
+121 
-131 YYHDRLALTV
+131 
-141 DNSTIDDNYEH
+141 
-152 YTYNGTYNNAAD
+152 
-164 THVVD
+164 
-169 VYNIGTAITLDQEVD
+169 
-184 LSITNNSHVAGI
+184 VAGI

-233 TSGSWTDEGTTGWF
+233 TSGSLSDEGTSGWF
-247 GNTGNASDYSGKSN
+247 GKTGNASDYNGKGWN
-261 FVTVD
+261 
-266 TDGDGVADSTIASW
+266 ADDIA
-280 DDVVLAVVAHPNADN
+280 LAVIAHPAADN
-295 AMQTTADFSNS
+295 AMQTTATFDNS
-306 TLMGDVIFSSNF
+306 TLMGDVFFSSNF
-318 DENFFPRG
+318 DENFFPHGR
-326 ADSYRDADGEV
+326 DSYRDTDGNV

-362 QSVHQTG
+362 MSAHLTVDTNADGVPDAYGSVYDENGVLVDTSTG
-369 SIDVDG
+369 T
-375 DGKGDIATYGV
+375 A
-386 GTEATATL
+386 ATATL
-394 IDIEDNSLWPLST
+394 IDIAANSLWPSST
-407 VGVENDDTSYS
+407 VGVENNDTTYS
-418 EFDHITGNQVYQS
+418 EFDHIIGNQVYQS

-443 WDTTKTSLIDTLSI
+443 WDTTKSSLIDTLSI

-466 DSTLI
+466 DSTLV
-471 SDSISLTGLSALNI
+471 SDSISLTGRSALNI
-485 NEDGHVATDS
+485 KEDGHVATDS
-495 LTVDN
+495 LTIDN

-609 GDNDNNDNT
+609 GDNDNT

-629 NNGDHVAAATGNY
+629 NAGDRVAAATGNY
-642 KVRIDNATGAGSIAD
+642 KVRIDNATGAGSVAD

-690 EQRGNTV
+690 EQVGNTV

-716 ANTNIWNLEQDT
+716 ANTNIWNLQQDT
-728 VGTRLTNSRHGL
+728 VGTRLTNARHGL
-740 ADNGGAWVSYFGG
+740 TDNGGAWVSYFGG

-772 VGVDTKV
+772 VGVDTKI

-787 VGAAAGFAKGDMN
+787 VGAAAGFAKGDVS
-800 DRSGQVDQDSQTAY
+800 DRSGQVDQDSQSAY
-814 IYSSAHF
+814 IYSSARF
-821 ANNVFVDGSLSYSH
+821 ANNIFVDGNLSYSH
-835 FNNDL
+835 FNSDL
-840 SATMS
+840 TADMS
-845 NGTYVDGS
+845 NGQYVDGN
-853 TNSDA
+853 TASDA

-886 FQSGDDYQLSNDMKV
+886 FQSGDDYRLSNNMKV

-920 FTYSEDQ
+920 FAFSDDQ
-927 ALTPYFKLAYVYD
+927 AMTPYFKLAYVYD
-940 DSNNDND
+940 DSNNDAD

>member
-1 MHSWKKKLVVSQLA
+1 
-15 LACTLA
+15 
-21 ITSQANAATNDISG
+21 
-35 QTYNTFHHYND
+35 
-46 ATYADDVY
+46 
-54 YDGYVGWNNYA
+54 
-65 ADSYY
+65 
-70 NGDIY
+70 
-75 PVINN
+75 
-80 ATVNGVISTYYL
+80 L

-121 TIDCADRADD
+121 TTDCAERAND

-233 TSGSWTDEGTTGWF
+233 TSGSWSDEGTSGWF
-247 GNTGNASDYSGKSN
+247 GNTGNASDYNG
-261 FVTVD
+261 
-266 TDGDGVADSTIASW
+266 GDWNRDDIA
-280 DDVVLAVVAHPNADN
+280 LAVIAHPAADN
-295 AMQTTADFSNS
+295 AMQTTATFDNS
-306 TLMGDVIFSSNF
+306 TLMGDVFFSSNF
-318 DENFFPRG
+318 DENFFPHGR
-326 ADSYRDADGEV
+326 DSYRDADGDV

-362 QSVHQTG
+362 MSAHLTVDTNDDG
-369 SIDVDG
+369 VPDAYGPVYNDNGVVID
-375 DGKGDIATYGV
+375 TST

-394 IDIEDNSLWPLST
+394 IDIAANSLWPSST
-407 VGVENDDTSYS
+407 VGVENSDSEYS
-418 EFDHITGNQVYQS
+418 EFDHIIGNEVYQS

-609 GDNDNNDNT
+609 GDNDNT

-772 VGVDTKV
+772 VGVDTKI

-875 YVTPYGSVSGL
+875 YVTPYGSISGL

>member
-1 MHSWKKKLVVSQLA
+1 
-15 LACTLA
+15 
-21 ITSQANAATNDISG
+21 
-35 QTYNTFHHYND
+35 
-46 ATYADDVY
+46 
-54 YDGYVGWNNYA
+54 NNYA

-121 TIDCADRADD
+121 TTDCADRAND

-164 THVVD
+164 THVVN

-247 GNTGNASDYSGKSN
+247 GNTGNASDYNGKGWN
-261 FVTVD
+261 
-266 TDGDGVADSTIASW
+266 ADDIA
-280 DDVVLAVVAHPNADN
+280 LAVIAHPAADN
-295 AMQTTADFSNS
+295 SMQTTATFDNS
-306 TLMGDVIFSSNF
+306 TLMGDVFFSSNF
-318 DENFFPRG
+318 DENFFPHGR
-326 ADSYRDADGEV
+326 DSYRDADGDV

-362 QSVHQTG
+362 MSAHLTVDTNDDG
-369 SIDVDG
+369 VPDAYGPVYNDNGVVID
-375 DGKGDIATYGV
+375 TST

-394 IDIEDNSLWPLST
+394 IDIAANSLWPSST
-407 VGVENDDTSYS
+407 VGVENSDSEYS
-418 EFDHITGNQVYQS
+418 EFDHIIGNEVYQS

-609 GDNDNNDNT
+609 GDNDNI

-772 VGVDTKV
+772 VGVDTKI

-875 YVTPYGSVSGL
+875 YVTPYGSISGL

>member
-1 MHSWKKKLVVSQLA
+1 MHSWKKKLVLSQLA

-21 ITSQANAATNDISG
+21 ITSQANAESNDISG
-35 QTYNTFHHYND
+35 TTYNTFHHYND
-46 ATYADDVY
+46 ATHVDDIY

-65 ADSYY
+65 ANSVY

-75 PVINN
+75 PVMKN
-80 ATVNGVISTYYL
+80 ATVNGVMSTYYL
-92 DDGIST
+92 DNGLKA

-112 HGMIYSECM
+112 HGMITSECL
-121 TIDCADRADD
+121 TKDDCTNRADAD
-131 YYHDRLALTV
+131 YYYDRLALSV

-164 THVVD
+164 THVAN
-169 VYNIGTAITLDQEVD
+169 VYNMGTAITLDQEVD

-233 TSGSWTDEGTTGWF
+233 TSGSWSDEGTSGWF
-247 GNTGNASDYSGKSN
+247 GKTGNASEYSGKSN
-261 FVTVD
+261 FVTAD

-280 DDVVLAVVAHPNADN
+280 DDVALAVVAHPNADN
-295 AMQTTADFSNS
+295 AMQTTANFSNS

-318 DENFFPRG
+318 DENFFPHG

-394 IDIEDNSLWPLST
+394 IDITANSLWPSST

-418 EFDHITGNQVYQS
+418 EYNHITGNQVYQS

-443 WDTTKTSLIDTLSI
+443 WDTTKSSLIDTLSI

-466 DSTLI
+466 DSTLV
-471 SDSISLTGLSALNI
+471 SDSISLTGRSALNI
-485 NEDGHVATDS
+485 KEAGHVATDS
-495 LTVDN
+495 LTIDN
-500 STVTISDEVSAGWA
+500 STVSIADDVSAGWA

-560 HAGVFNIES
+560 HSGVFNIES

-609 GDNDNNDNT
+609 GDNDNT

-629 NNGDHVAAATGNY
+629 NAGDRVAAATGNY
-642 KVRIDNATGAGSIAD
+642 KVRIDNATGAGSVAD

-716 ANTNIWNLEQDT
+716 ANTNIWNLQQDT
-728 VGTRLTNSRHGL
+728 VGTRLTNARHGL

-772 VGVDTKV
+772 VGVDTKI

-787 VGAAAGFAKGDMN
+787 VGAAAGFAKGDVS
-800 DRSGQVDQDSQTAY
+800 DRSGQVDQDSQSAY
-814 IYSSAHF
+814 IYSSARF
-821 ANNVFVDGSLSYSH
+821 ANNIFVDGNLSYSH
-835 FNNDL
+835 FNSDL
-840 SATMS
+840 TADMS
-845 NGTYVDGS
+845 NGQYVDGN
-853 TNSDA
+853 TASDA

-886 FQSGDDYQLSNDMKV
+886 FQSGDDYRLSNNMKV

-920 FTYSEDQ
+920 FAFSDDQ
-927 ALTPYFKLAYVYD
+927 AMTPYFKLAYVYD
-940 DSNNDND
+940 DSNNDAD

>member
-1 MHSWKKKLVVSQLA
+1 
-15 LACTLA
+15 
-21 ITSQANAATNDISG
+21 
-35 QTYNTFHHYND
+35 
-46 ATYADDVY
+46 
-54 YDGYVGWNNYA
+54 
-65 ADSYY
+65 
-70 NGDIY
+70 
-75 PVINN
+75 
-80 ATVNGVISTYYL
+80 
-92 DDGIST
+92 
-98 NTNANSLTIKNSTI
+98 
-112 HGMIYSECM
+112 
-121 TIDCADRADD
+121 
-131 YYHDRLALTV
+131 
-141 DNSTIDDNYEH
+141 IDDNYEH

-164 THVVD
+164 THVVN
-169 VYNIGTAITLDQEVD
+169 VFNIGTAITLDQEVD
-184 LSITNNSHVAGI
+184 LSISNNSHVAGI

-233 TSGSWTDEGTTGWF
+233 TSGSWSDEGTSGWF
-247 GNTGNASDYSGKSN
+247 GNTGNASDYNG
-261 FVTVD
+261 
-266 TDGDGVADSTIASW
+266 GDWNRDDIA
-280 DDVVLAVVAHPNADN
+280 LAVIAHPAADN
-295 AMQTTADFSNS
+295 AMQTTATFDNS
-306 TLMGDVIFSSNF
+306 TLMGDVFFSSNF
-318 DENFFPRG
+318 DENFFPHGR
-326 ADSYRDADGEV
+326 DSYRDADGDV

-362 QSVHQTG
+362 MSAHLTVDTNDDG
-369 SIDVDG
+369 VPDAYGPVYNDNGVVID
-375 DGKGDIATYGV
+375 TST

-394 IDIEDNSLWPLST
+394 IDIAANSLWPSST
-407 VGVENDDTSYS
+407 VGVENSDSEYS
-418 EFDHITGNQVYQS
+418 EFDHIIGNEVYQS

-609 GDNDNNDNT
+609 GDNDNT

-772 VGVDTKV
+772 VGVDTKI

-875 YVTPYGSVSGL
+875 YVTPYGSISGL

>member
-121 TIDCADRADD
+121 TTDCADRAND

-247 GNTGNASDYSGKSN
+247 GNTGNASDYN
-261 FVTVD
+261 
-266 TDGDGVADSTIASW
+266 GDGWNA
-280 DDVVLAVVAHPNADN
+280 DDVALAVIAHPYADN
-295 AMQTTADFSNS
+295 AMQTTATFDNS
-306 TLMGDVIFSSNF
+306 TLMGDVFFSSNF
-318 DENFFPRG
+318 DENFFPQGR
-326 ADSYRDADGEV
+326 DSYRDADGDV

-362 QSVHQTG
+362 MSAHQVDLG
-369 SIDVDG
+369 SDIGTDTDG
-375 DGKGDIATYGV
+375 DGDVDNDILDGKIDKNSPLDGIYDAYAMGSD
-386 GTEATATL
+386 ATATL
-394 IDIEDNSLWPLST
+394 IDIAANSLWPSST
-407 VGVENDDTSYS
+407 VGVENSDSEYS
-418 EFDHITGNQVYQS
+418 EFDHIIGNEVYQS

-609 GDNDNNDNT
+609 GDNDNT

-772 VGVDTKV
+772 VGVDTKI

-835 FNNDL
+835 FNN
-840 SATMS
+840 
-845 NGTYVDGS
+845 
-853 TNSDA
+853 
-858 WGFGLKAG
+858 
-866 YDFKLGDAG
+866 
-875 YVTPYGSVSGL
+875 
-886 FQSGDDYQLSNDMKV
+886 
-901 DGQSYDSMR
+901 
-910 YELGVDAGYT
+910 
-920 FTYSEDQ
+920 
-927 ALTPYFKLAYVYD
+927 
-940 DSNNDND
+940 
-947 VNGDSIDNGTEG
+947 
-959 SAVRVG
+959 
-965 LGTQF
+965 
-970 SFTKNFSAYTDAN
+970 
-983 YLGGGDVDQ
+983 
-992 DWSAN
+992 
-997 VGVKYT
+997 
-1003 W
+1003 

>member
-1 MHSWKKKLVVSQLA
+1 MILVVWRFR
-15 LACTLA
+15 
-21 ITSQANAATNDISG
+21 G
-35 QTYNTFHHYND
+35 P
-46 ATYADDVY
+46 VY
-54 YDGYVGWNNYA
+54 QGN
-65 ADSYY
+65 
-70 NGDIY
+70 
-75 PVINN
+75 
-80 ATVNGVISTYYL
+80 TVNNTYTTESHTWDNNISVI
-92 DDGIST
+92 
-98 NTNANSLTIKNSTI
+98 
-112 HGMIYSECM
+112 
-121 TIDCADRADD
+121 
-131 YYHDRLALTV
+131 
-141 DNSTIDDNYEH
+141 
-152 YTYNGTYNNAAD
+152 
-164 THVVD
+164 
-169 VYNIGTAITLDQEVD
+169 
-184 LSITNNSHVAGI
+184 
-196 TLTQGYEWED
+196 
-206 IDDNTVSTGVNSS
+206 
-219 EVFNNTITVKDSTV
+219 DSTV
-233 TSGSWTDEGTTGWF
+233 TSGSVTTLEDSGF
-247 GNTGNASDYSGKSN
+247 YGNSAEPSDYSGKGGANDVALYFSDSAASN
-261 FVTVD
+261 YSMKNNVY
-266 TDGDGVADSTIASW
+266 
-280 DDVVLAVVAHPNADN
+280 
-295 AMQTTADFSNS
+295 FSNS
-306 TLMGDVIFSSNF
+306 TLLGDVVFASTFNANFYPHGHDSN
-318 DENFFPRG
+318 
-326 ADSYRDADGEV
+326 ADGV
-337 DTNGWD
+337 LDTNGGWAD
-343 GTDRL
+343 DSLNVDELNITL
-348 DLTLNNGSKWVGAA
+348 DNGSKWVGSATTSA
-362 QSVHQTG
+362 NV
-369 SIDVDG
+369 DVDSTVSTDWYDVTG
-375 DGKGDIATYGV
+375 NSLYPGV
-386 GTEATATL
+386 VA
-394 IDIEDNSLWPLST
+394 EDNAWGRT
-407 VGVENDDTSYS
+407 ID
-418 EFDHITGNQVYQS
+418 NQVFQS
-431 GLFNVTLNTGSQ
+431 GVFNVTLNNGSE
-443 WDTTKTSLIDTLSI
+443 WNTVNASNIDTLAI
-457 NSGSTVNVA
+457 NNGSEVNVTNSSLLSDTIGLTNGSSLNIGEDGEVATDHLTVDSYSTVNLTE
-466 DSTLI
+466 ST
-471 SDSISLTGLSALNI
+471 
-485 NEDGHVATDS
+485 
-495 LTVDN
+495 
-500 STVTISDEVSAGWA
+500 GWNNYSN
-514 VGDAALYAN
+514 LYAN
-523 NIKVTN
+523 TITVTN
-529 DGILDVGNTAANAL
+529 GGVLDVN
-543 QVDTLNLT
+543 VDQFDTEAFR
-551 STTDTSGNI
+551 TDKLELTSGNI
-560 HAGVFNIES
+560 ADHNGNVVSGVFNIHS
-569 NRFVLDADLTNDR
+569 SDYVLNADLVNDR
-582 TNDTTKSN
+582 TWDTSKSN
-590 YGYGLI
+590 YGYGI
-596 AMNSDGHLTINGN
+596 VAMNSDGHLTINGN
-609 GDNDNNDNT
+609 GD
-618 ASIEAGQNEVD
+618 VD
-629 NNGDHVAAATGNY
+629 NGTELDNSSVDNVVAATGNY

-772 VGVDTKV
+772 VGVDTKI

-875 YVTPYGSVSGL
+875 YVTPYGSISGL

>member
-121 TIDCADRADD
+121 TTDCADRADD

-280 DDVVLAVVAHPNADN
+280 DDVALAVVAHPNADN

-418 EFDHITGNQVYQS
+418 KFDHITGNQVYQS

-609 GDNDNNDNT
+609 GDNDNT

-690 EQRGNTV
+690 EQRSNTV

-772 VGVDTKV
+772 VGVDTKI

-875 YVTPYGSVSGL
+875 YVTPYGSISGL

>member
-121 TIDCADRADD
+121 TTDCADRADD

-164 THVVD
+164 THVVN
-169 VYNIGTAITLDQEVD
+169 VFNIGTAITLDQEVD
-184 LSITNNSHVAGI
+184 LSISNNSHVAGI

-247 GNTGNASDYSGKSN
+247 GNTGNASDYN
-261 FVTVD
+261 
-266 TDGDGVADSTIASW
+266 GDGWNA
-280 DDVVLAVVAHPNADN
+280 DDVALAVIAHPYADN
-295 AMQTTADFSNS
+295 AMQTTATFDNS
-306 TLMGDVIFSSNF
+306 TLMGDVFFSSNF
-318 DENFFPRG
+318 DENFFPQGR
-326 ADSYRDADGEV
+326 DSYRDADGDV

-362 QSVHQTG
+362 MSAHLTVDTNDDG
-369 SIDVDG
+369 VPDAYGPVYNDNGAVID
-375 DGKGDIATYGV
+375 TST

-394 IDIEDNSLWPLST
+394 IDIAANSLWPSST
-407 VGVENDDTSYS
+407 VGVENSDSEYS
-418 EFDHITGNQVYQS
+418 EFDHIIGNEVYQS

-609 GDNDNNDNT
+609 GDNDNT

-772 VGVDTKV
+772 VGVDTKI

-787 VGAAAGFAKGDMN
+787 VGAAAGFA
-800 DRSGQVDQDSQTAY
+800 
-814 IYSSAHF
+814 HF
-821 ANNVFVDGSLSYSH
+821 ANNDFVDGSLSYSH
-835 FNNDL
+835 FNNDR

-875 YVTPYGSVSGL
+875 YVTPYGSISGL

>member
-1 MHSWKKKLVVSQLA
+1 CSPMTSLKTSIK
-15 LACTLA
+15 T
-21 ITSQANAATNDISG
+21 IT
-35 QTYNTFHHYND
+35 
-46 ATYADDVY
+46 
-54 YDGYVGWNNYA
+54 
-65 ADSYY
+65 
-70 NGDIY
+70 
-75 PVINN
+75 
-80 ATVNGVISTYYL
+80 YL
-92 DDGIST
+92 SDTGCLEIQG
-98 NTNANSLTIKNSTI
+98 ASLN
-112 HGMIYSECM
+112 
-121 TIDCADRADD
+121 D

-233 TSGSWTDEGTTGWF
+233 TSGSWSDEGTSGWF
-247 GNTGNASDYSGKSN
+247 GNTGNASDYNG
-261 FVTVD
+261 
-266 TDGDGVADSTIASW
+266 GDWNRDDIA
-280 DDVVLAVVAHPNADN
+280 LAVIAHPAADN
-295 AMQTTADFSNS
+295 AMQTTATFDNS
-306 TLMGDVIFSSNF
+306 TLMGDVFFSSNF
-318 DENFFPRG
+318 DENFFPHGR
-326 ADSYRDADGEV
+326 DSYRDADGDV

-362 QSVHQTG
+362 MSAHLTVDTNDDG
-369 SIDVDG
+369 VPDAYGPVYNDNGVVID
-375 DGKGDIATYGV
+375 TST

-394 IDIEDNSLWPLST
+394 IDIAANSLWPSST
-407 VGVENDDTSYS
+407 VGVENSDSEYS
-418 EFDHITGNQVYQS
+418 EFDHIIGNEVYQS

-609 GDNDNNDNT
+609 GDNDNT

-772 VGVDTKV
+772 VGVDTKI

-875 YVTPYGSVSGL
+875 YVTPYGSISGL